1 MVCKD
6 DFYFPSK
13 YDSISP
19 RINHRKIKYISPEE
33 LAEAMYRVLSKH
45 YGMTRDSLCSQT
57 AKAYSFNRMTGP
69 VASAMDKSF
78 ELLLWQKR
86 IAVVDGKVRV
96 LK

>member
-1 MVCKD
+1 
-6 DFYFPSK
+6 
-13 YDSISP
+13 
-19 RINHRKIKYISPEE
+19 
-33 LAEAMYRVLSKH
+33 
-45 YGMTRDSLCSQT
+45 MTRDSLCSQT